1 MKQKEILKQIEK
13 EIDSFVPKINCE
25 VCGKE
30 EVKISSRHKFCRDC
44 SLKVKKLKYGK
55 YNSQSYLKNLY
66 ENGNK
71 LLVIVKCRN
80 CGNKYDEID
89 CATEDISL
97 CKWCS
102 GEDK

>member
-1 MKQKEILKQIEK
+1 M
-13 EIDSFVPKINCE
+13 F
-25 VCGKE
+25 
-30 EVKISSRHKFCRDC
+30 
-44 SLKVKKLKYGK
+44 
-55 YNSQSYLKNLY
+55 
-66 ENGNK
+66 
-71 LLVIVKCRN
+71 KCRN